1 MDLFQVNDDIRR
13 MSGKEMMAYFGVD
26 GMPMSSPKPETSQPS
41 SRFDVGGDR
50 AQDFEPVDYSD
61 FREKYGLEFDEEDS
75 KLKPPGKYS
84 SGSGG
89 DGYATDDGA
98 IFTADGVYVGTAK
111 GSKNDD
117 GEITYD
123 NYDRLASDASGIKKE
138 AEGKGFS
145 DFSSLSDVAGA
156 VYWLTKD
163 DKKEDTAKEEEEE
176 PYFPIKTPEVAKA
189 AARTKSFSK
198 NVRPNYGTLL
208 FGDPEERAG
217 VLDKFKKDSNKF
229 FKRDP
234 IFDYESY
241 KTEQD
246 MLRDERQGERALNRR
261 DNDKPFDITKL
272 PKGIDRFAEFKSQ
285 FN

>member
-13 MSGKEMMAYFGVD
+13 MSGKEMMAYFGDD
-26 GMPMSSPKPETSQPS
+26 GEPMSSPKPQTSQPS
-41 SRFDVGGDR
+41 SRFDVGGFR
-50 AQDFEPVDYSD
+50 AQDFEEVFGLSSVPENEAYSEGSTTGTKQVGALGTYLTQDD
-61 FREKYGLEFDEEDS
+61 FERNRNSDKTWEYYAKVYGEDAAREKREGNPDGLSINALDA
-75 KLKPPGKYS
+75 L
-84 SGSGG
+84 
-89 DGYATDDGA
+89 
-98 IFTADGVYVGTAK
+98 
-111 GSKNDD
+111 
-117 GEITYD
+117 
-123 NYDRLASDASGIKKE
+123 YDRLSGPAPE
-138 AEGKGFS
+138 M
-145 DFSSLSDVAGA
+145 
-156 VYWLTKD
+156 
-163 DKKEDTAKEEEEE
+163 KEEEEE

-208 FGDPEERAG
+208 FGDDESSSG

-261 DNDKPFDITKL
+261 DNGKPFNITNL

-285 FN
+285 FNK

>member
-1 MDLFQVNDDIRR
+1 M
-13 MSGKEMMAYFGVD
+13 
-26 GMPMSSPKPETSQPS
+26 
-41 SRFDVGGDR
+41 
-50 AQDFEPVDYSD
+50 
-61 FREKYGLEFDEEDS
+61 
-75 KLKPPGKYS
+75 
-84 SGSGG
+84 
-89 DGYATDDGA
+89 
-98 IFTADGVYVGTAK
+98 
-111 GSKNDD
+111 
-117 GEITYD
+117 
-123 NYDRLASDASGIKKE
+123 
-138 AEGKGFS
+138 
-145 DFSSLSDVAGA
+145 
-156 VYWLTKD
+156 
-163 DKKEDTAKEEEEE
+163 
-176 PYFPIKTPEVAKA
+176 A

-208 FGDPEERAG
+208 FGDDESSAG

-261 DNDKPFDITKL
+261 DNDKPFDITNL